1 MNPDELTNILEA
13 ALLAAG
19 RPLSVDNLLAL
30 FDERADPPSRSDV
43 RAALERL
50 RTGCEQRGVELVEVA
65 TGFRFQVRKEYALF
79 IGGLFAERPT
89 RYSRAFMETLALIAY
104 RQPITRGEIE
114 DIRGVSVSSSILK
127 SLHERDWVRVL
138 GHREVPGRPAML
150 GTTKKFLDDFNL
162 KSLESLPP
170 LAEIRDIESV
180 HRDLFPDEPFLA
192 EVQMSPQSES
202 TH

>member
-1 MNPDELTNILEA
+1 MNSDELTKIVEA

-19 RPLSVDNLLAL
+19 RPLSLDNLLAL
-30 FDERADPPSRSDV
+30 FEEREDRPAKSDI
-43 RAALERL
+43 REALERL
-50 RTGCEQRGVELVEVA
+50 RGLCEARGVELQEVA
-65 TGFRFQVRKEYALF
+65 TGFRFQVRKEYAPW
-79 IGGLFAERPT
+79 ISSLFADRPT

-127 SLHERDWVRVL
+127 SLHEREWVRVL

-162 KSLESLPP
+162 KTLESLPP
-170 LAEIRDIESV
+170 LAEIRDLESV
-180 HRDLFPDEPFLA
+180 HRDLFPDQPFPIEA
-192 EVQMSPQSES
+192 QMTPSES

>member
-1 MNPDELTNILEA
+1 MSSDELTKIVEA

-19 RPLSVDNLLAL
+19 RPLSLDNLLAL
-30 FDERADPPSRSDV
+30 FEEREDPPSRSDV
-43 RAALERL
+43 REALECL
-50 RTGCEQRGVELVEVA
+50 RGLSETRGVELQEVA
-65 TGFRFQVRKEYALF
+65 TGFRFQVRKEYAPW
-79 IGGLFAERPT
+79 ISSLFADRPT

-127 SLHERDWVRVL
+127 SLHEREWVRVL

-162 KSLESLPP
+162 KTLESLPP

-192 EVQMSPQSES
+192 EAQMTPSES